1 MKTETRIL
9 NNDCTKLIIQRLV
22 KEKAELYQRTIDLD
36 KALREIIRIKLIIGM
51 ACGGCN
57 RMRNIAK
64 AALENKDKQKG

>member
-1 MKTETRIL
+1 MTANEERKVKIVIKELSKAHCHATMRVI
-9 NNDCTKLIIQRLV
+9 KL
-22 KEKAELYQRTIDLD
+22 E

-64 AALENKDKQKG
+64 AALKNKGGT